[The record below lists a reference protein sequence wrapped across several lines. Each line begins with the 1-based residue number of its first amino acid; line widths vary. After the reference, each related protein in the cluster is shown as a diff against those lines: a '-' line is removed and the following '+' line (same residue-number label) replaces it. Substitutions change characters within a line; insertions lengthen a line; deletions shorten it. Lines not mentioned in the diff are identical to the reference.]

1 MTKTIGRQIQTE
13 DLQITIDLYTGVRDI
28 ELFFTFKFHNIWI
41 RLEVV
46 PSLLETSARF
56 LRKSGVSIP
65 PDEVLYELFL

>member
-1 MTKTIGRQIQTE
+1 MATTFLFKSPGCSETGESFERN
-13 DLQITIDLYTGVRDI
+13 IDVILG
-28 ELFFTFKFHNIWI
+28 F

-65 PDEVLYELFL
+65 PDEVEH